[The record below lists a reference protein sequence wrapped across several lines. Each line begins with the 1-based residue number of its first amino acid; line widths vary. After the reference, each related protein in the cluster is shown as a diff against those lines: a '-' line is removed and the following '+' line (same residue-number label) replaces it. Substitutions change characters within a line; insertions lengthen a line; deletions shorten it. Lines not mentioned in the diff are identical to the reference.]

1 MHRSCPSKVSGLDIR
16 YGGAGMTR
24 RFGIATGIVGALV
37 TTGTLV
43 LSLAVWGS
51 SAAVASG
58 GTGTPGTAHVCHPG
72 PFADC
77 AGADLAGANLSYRN
91 LSNADLA
98 YADLSGADLGSA
110 NLTGANLRGADL
122 GDADMMKANLKRAD
136 LSGGNFM
143 GADLSGAMNSNLDSA
158 SATSTQYVVCHTILP
173 SGRRPVQDC

>member
-1 MHRSCPSKVSGLDIR
+1 MHRYCPSKVSDLDIR

-24 RFGIATGIVGALV
+24 RFGIATGIVGAL
-37 TTGTLV
+37 L

-51 SAAVASG
+51 SAAVASS
-58 GTGTPGTAHVCHPG
+58 GTGTSGTAHACHPG

-77 AGADLAGANLSYRN
+77 AGADLAGANLSSRN

-122 GDADMMKANLKRAD
+122 GDADMMKANLKRAN
-136 LSGGNFM
+136 LSGDNFM
-143 GADLSGAMNSNLDSA
+143 GADLSGAINSNLDSA

>member
-1 MHRSCPSKVSGLDIR
+1 
-16 YGGAGMTR
+16 MTR
-24 RFGIATGIVGALV
+24 RSGIATGIVGALV

-51 SAAVASG
+51 SAAVASS
-58 GTGTPGTAHVCHPG
+58 GTGTSGTADACHPG
-72 PFADC
+72 PFAHC

-122 GDADMMKANLKRAD
+122 GDADIMRANLKRAD
-136 LSGGNFM
+136 LSGDNFM

-173 SGRRPVQDC
+173 SGRLPKHDC

>member
-1 MHRSCPSKVSGLDIR
+1 
-16 YGGAGMTR
+16 MTR
-24 RFGIATGIVGALV
+24 RSGIAAGIVGALV

-51 SAAVASG
+51 SAAVASS
-58 GTGTPGTAHVCHPG
+58 GTGTSGTAYACHPG
-72 PFADC
+72 PFAGY
-77 AGADLAGANLSYRN
+77 GADLAGANLSYRN

-122 GDADMMKANLKRAD
+122 GDADIMRANLKRAD
-136 LSGGNFM
+136 LSGDNFM
-143 GADLSGAMNSNLDSA
+143 GADLSGAMNSNLDGA

-173 SGRRPVQDC
+173 SGRLPKHDC

>member
-1 MHRSCPSKVSGLDIR
+1 MYRSCPLKVSGLDIR

-51 SAAVASG
+51 SAAAASS
-58 GTGTPGTAHVCHPG
+58 GTGTSGTAHACHPG

-77 AGADLAGANLSYRN
+77 AGADLAGANLSSRN
-91 LSNADLA
+91 LS
-98 YADLSGADLGSA
+98 SADLGSA

-136 LSGGNFM
+136 LSGDNFM
-143 GADLSGAMNSNLDSA
+143 GADFSGAMNSNLDSA